1 MRHEINIITM
11 RLLRFNAHGEL
22 SLTRGLVEDIPPYAI
37 LSHTWG
43 EDGDEVIFKDLEN
56 RLYKD
61 KPGYTKIKFCGEQ
74 AGKDGLEYFWVD
86 TYYINKADNTEL
98 SEAIISMFY

>member
-1 MRHEINIITM
+1 M

-22 SLTRGLVEDIPPYAI
+22 SLTKDLIEDIPPYAI

-43 EDGDEVIFKDLEN
+43 EDGDEVTFKDLEN

-61 KPGYTKIKFCGEQ
+61 KPGYAKIKFCGEQ
-74 AGKDGLEYFWVD
+74 AGKDGLEYF
-86 TYYINKADNTEL
+86 
-98 SEAIISMFY
+98 